1 MPSKKQLAWR
11 KKFAMKAKR
20 GDFKKAKA
28 KSAKAKKKKSTPM
41 KKGSALKH
49 SADWTT
55 VTWRS

>member
-49 SADWTT
+49 SDGYDSKE
-55 VTWRS
+55 WRS

>member
-20 GDFKKAKA
+20 GDFKKAKP

-49 SADWTT
+49 SDGYDSKE
-55 VTWRS
+55 WRS